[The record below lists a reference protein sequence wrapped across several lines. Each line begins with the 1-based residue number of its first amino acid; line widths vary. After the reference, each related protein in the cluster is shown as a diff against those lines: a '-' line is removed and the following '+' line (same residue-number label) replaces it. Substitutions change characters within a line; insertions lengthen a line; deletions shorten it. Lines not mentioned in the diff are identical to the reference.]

1 MSEQQPITITTT
13 TTTTTTTIKSQPKQ
27 LTKEEIEQQDKWI
40 EIQNELKKSLIEKDD
55 FNFKIDDENKINTTL
70 KYIGGVDI
78 SFVKDNDI
86 DACASLIVIE
96 YPSLKMVYK
105 DIEFVKLSELYIP
118 GFLAFR
124 ETPHLIK
131 LINNLK
137 QSITHNH
144 LLPQIIMID
153 GNGILHPRGF
163 GLASHLG
170 VLSDI
175 PTIGVGKTFFHVD
188 GLSTKEIKSK
198 VESERLKYLST
209 TTTTT
214 DVTTTTTPTPNNNNN
229 KNNKNNKIKNNN
241 NIGED
246 INIEVPL
253 KGESGRIWGSAI
265 LSNSN
270 CKNPIYVS
278 VGHRISLETAL
289 KVVKLTS
296 PYRVPESIRQADLLS
311 RDYIRL
317 NFNKIQT
324 NTTSNTTTTN

>member
-1 MSEQQPITITTT
+1 MSEQQPITSTTT
-13 TTTTTTTIKSQPKQ
+13 TNSQPKQ

-96 YPSLKMVYK
+96 YPSLEIVYK

-131 LINNLK
+131 LINKLK

-170 VLSDI
+170 VLIDI

-209 TTTTT
+209 TTTT
-214 DVTTTTTPTPNNNNN
+214 DVTTPSPNNN
-229 KNNKNNKIKNNN
+229 KNNKNNKIKNNKNNN

-278 VGHRISLETAL
+278 VGYRISLETAL

-324 NTTSNTTTTN
+324 NTTTTATTN

>member
-1 MSEQQPITITTT
+1 MSEQS
-13 TTTTTTTIKSQPKQ
+13 TTTTITNSQPKQ
-27 LTKEEIEQQDKWI
+27 LTKEEIEQQNKWI

-96 YPSLKMVYK
+96 YPSLKIVYK

-131 LINNLK
+131 LINKLK
-137 QSITHNH
+137 QSTTHNH
-144 LLPQIIMID
+144 LVPQIIMID

-170 VLSDI
+170 VLIDI

-209 TTTTT
+209 ITTTATTT
-214 DVTTTTTPTPNNNNN
+214 DVTTTTTTTTTPNNNNN
-229 KNNKNNKIKNNN
+229 KNNKNKIKIKNN

-324 NTTSNTTTTN
+324 NTTINTTN

>member
-1 MSEQQPITITTT
+1 MSSEQQQPPTNSTT
-13 TTTTTTTIKSQPKQ
+13 KQ
-27 LTKEEIEQQDKWI
+27 LKEEEIEQQNKWI
-40 EIQNELKKSLIEKDD
+40 EIQNELKKNLIEKDD
-55 FNFKIDDENKINTTL
+55 FDFEIGDEYDNNNNIITTL

-96 YPSLKMVYK
+96 YPSLKIVYK
-105 DIEFVKLSELYIP
+105 DIEFVKLTELYIP

-131 LINNLK
+131 LVDRLK
-137 QSITHNH
+137 QSSTHNY

-170 VLSDI
+170 VLIDI

-209 TTTTT
+209 LSKQTDTTTTT
-214 DVTTTTTPTPNNNNN
+214 TTTNTTSTNKNKN
-229 KNNKNNKIKNNN
+229 KNNKNK
-241 NIGED
+241 ED
-246 INIEVPL
+246 INIEVQL
-253 KGESGRIWGSAI
+253 KGESGRVWGSAI

-278 VGHRISLETAL
+278 VGHRVSLETAL

-324 NTTSNTTTTN
+324 TTMNDTNN

>member
-1 MSEQQPITITTT
+1 MSEQQPITTTT
-13 TTTTTTTIKSQPKQ
+13 TTNSQPKQ

-55 FNFKIDDENKINTTL
+55 FNFKIDDENKMNTTL

-96 YPSLKMVYK
+96 YPSLKIVYK

-131 LINNLK
+131 LINKLK
-137 QSITHNH
+137 QSITYNH

-170 VLSDI
+170 VLIDI

-209 TTTTT
+209 TTTT
-214 DVTTTTTPTPNNNNN
+214 DVTTTPSPSPN
-229 KNNKNNKIKNNN
+229 NNKNNKIKNNN
-241 NIGED
+241 NNIRED

-324 NTTSNTTTTN
+324 TATTTTN